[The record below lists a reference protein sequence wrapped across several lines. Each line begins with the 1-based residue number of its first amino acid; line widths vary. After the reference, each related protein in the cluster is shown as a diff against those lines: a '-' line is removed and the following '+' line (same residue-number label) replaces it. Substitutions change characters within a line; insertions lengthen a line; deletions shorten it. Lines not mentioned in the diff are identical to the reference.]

1 MSKLFDNKQAMIDWV
16 KVSSPT
22 DVYEWHLKHTPW
34 LGKKVIE
41 DLMNVYVKDMIKLEK
56 GELPIERMM
65 ELSEFQRKMMDSEVC
80 K

>member
-1 MSKLFDNKQAMIDWV
+1 MSKLINNKEAVQDWV
-16 KVSSPT
+16 KVKNLS

-41 DLMNVYVKDMIKLEK
+41 ELMQVYVKDMIKLEK

-65 ELSEFQRKMMDSEVC
+65 ELSEFQQKIIESETLR
-80 K
+80 